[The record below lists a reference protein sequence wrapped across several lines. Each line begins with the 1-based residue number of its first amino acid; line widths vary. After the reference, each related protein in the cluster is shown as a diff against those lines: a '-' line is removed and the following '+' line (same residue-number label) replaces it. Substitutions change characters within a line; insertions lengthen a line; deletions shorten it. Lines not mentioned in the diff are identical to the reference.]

1 VSAASDD
8 RLDDPLGG
16 RADERTV
23 LVGSLDWLRAVTA
36 AKVEG
41 MSTGTASRVMTG
53 SGLSPLGVIS
63 HLTWAERRWFR
74 ERFAGDATAR
84 SPVTNE
90 ESFRL
95 GPSDSAET
103 VLAGYAAEVARSQA
117 VIAGASLD
125 DLAVEEG
132 PHVGRFSLRWVLVHM
147 IEETARHA
155 GHLDLMV
162 EELTGRVGD

>member
-1 VSAASDD
+1 VSAAT
-8 RLDDPLGG
+8 DDPLGG

-23 LVGSLDWLRAVTA
+23 LMGSLDWLRAVTA
-36 AKVEG
+36 AKVVA
-41 MSTGTASRVMTG
+41 MPTTTAARVMTG

-74 ERFAGDATAR
+74 ERFAGDASAR

-95 GPSDSAET
+95 APSDTTAT
-103 VLAGYAAEVARSQA
+103 VLAAYAAEVARSQA
-117 VIAGASLD
+117 SVADASLD
-125 DLAVEEG
+125 DLAVEEA
-132 PHVGRFSLRWVLVHM
+132 PHVGRFSLRWMLVHM